1 MEIINAKKAASLIK
15 DGDSVMM
22 GGFLGCGTAH
32 KCVDELLK
40 LGTKNLTMIG
50 NDTAMADYS
59 YGKLIVNK
67 QVKKLIATHIG
78 TNKETG
84 RQMSAGELEVELVPQ
99 GTLAERIRASRS
111 GLGGVLVSTGIGT
124 LVAEGKD
131 IIKVDGKEYLLEKPL
146 KANVALVYATY
157 ADKYGNLAYDGTTR
171 NFNAL
176 MAMAADLVI
185 VEVEQVLDSA
195 LDPNRVV
202 VPFVAVDYIVDS
214 SKEA

>member
-1 MEIINAKKAASLIK
+1 MKIISAKEAAALVK

-59 YGKLIVNK
+59 YGKLVVNK
-67 QVKKLIATHIG
+67 QIKKLIATHIG

-124 LVAEGKD
+124 LVAEGKEV
-131 IIKVDGKEYLLEKPL
+131 IKVDGKEYLLEKPL

-202 VPFVAVDYIVDS
+202 VPYVAVDYIVDS

>member
-1 MEIINAKKAASLIK
+1 MKIISAKEAAALIK
-15 DGDSVMM
+15 DGDSLMM

-59 YGKLIVNK
+59 YGKLVVNK
-67 QVKKLIATHIG
+67 QIKKLIATHIG

-124 LVAEGKD
+124 LVAEGKEV
-131 IIKVDGKEYLLEKPL
+131 IKVDGKEYLLEKPL

-185 VEVEQVLDSA
+185 VEVEQVLDTA

-202 VPFVAVDYIVDS
+202 VPYVAVDYIVDS

>member
-1 MEIINAKKAASLIK
+1 MKIINAKEAAALIK
-15 DGDSVMM
+15 DGDSLMM

-84 RQMSAGELEVELVPQ
+84 RQMSSGELEVELVPQ

-124 LVAEGKD
+124 LVAEGKEV
-131 IIKVDGKEYLLEKPL
+131 IKVDGKEYLLEKPL

>member
-1 MEIINAKKAASLIK
+1 MKIINAKEAAALIK

-84 RQMSAGELEVELVPQ
+84 RQMSSGELEVELVPQ

-124 LVAEGKD
+124 LVAEGKEV
-131 IIKVDGKEYLLEKPL
+131 IKVDGKEYLLEKPL

>member
-1 MEIINAKKAASLIK
+1 MKIISAKEAVALIK

-59 YGKLIVNK
+59 YGKLVVNK
-67 QVKKLIATHIG
+67 QIKKLIATHIG

-124 LVAEGKD
+124 LVAEGKEV
-131 IIKVDGKEYLLEKPL
+131 IKVDGKEYLLEKPL